1 MLQIIAAQ
9 LSEILGAV
17 CTQSLRLLR
26 AILQFL
32 AGQTMRNHNV
42 ARTLKFLDEGK
53 CQKHASLKFADTFSD
68 SK

>member
-17 CTQSLRLLR
+17 CTQRLRLLR

-42 ARTLKFLDEGK
+42 ARTLKFSRRRKMPEARVVK
-53 CQKHASLKFADTFSD
+53 VRRYIQ
-68 SK
+68 